1 MVCIKNMNRKI
12 IKIIIL
18 HTTLNFT
25 ILILFTQSFNFYDNM
40 PMVENFYDYMTYG
53 FLALEYL
60 ICCSTLFY
68 FEKSY
73 ILLKFSNIQHVQCY
87 YTKCIL
93 LITLFYTILNYLP
106 QLAALIK
113 YNAFTPIYI
122 ISIVQKF
129 LAYFVLGE
137 IPLILFFKGIKFRTM
152 KICVAY
158 ILTVLLFPDMYS
170 MFAFHVSGD
179 IADCLKLIIILLFLN
194 IYLVNCKKGDFIC
207 E

>member
-1 MVCIKNMNRKI
+1 MNRKI

-113 YNAFTPIYI
+113 YNAYSDLYNFNCTKIFGI
-122 ISIVQKF
+122 F
-129 LAYFVLGE
+129 RFRGNTAYT
-137 IPLILFFKGIKFRTM
+137 LF
-152 KICVAY
+152 
-158 ILTVLLFPDMYS
+158 
-170 MFAFHVSGD
+170 
-179 IADCLKLIIILLFLN
+179 
-194 IYLVNCKKGDFIC
+194 
-207 E
+207 